1 MNTDKG
7 AFIQGPT
14 TETVIGAFYSVYSE
28 LGYGFLEK
36 VYENAMAIALKD
48 KGLEVIQ
55 QAAIDVTF
63 RGHRVGEYRA
73 DLLVPGKLIVEVKAA
88 QTVSG
93 LHEAQLINY
102 LKATSIRVG
111 LLLNFGPKPQFRRR
125 IN

>member
-7 AFIQGPT
+7 GFIQGPT
-14 TETVIGAFYSVYSE
+14 TESVIGAFYSVYSE

-36 VYENAMAIALKD
+36 VYENAMAIALQHR
-48 KGLEVIQ
+48 GVNVIQ
-55 QAAIDVTF
+55 QAAIDVFF

-73 DLLVPGKLIVEVKAA
+73 DLLIPGKLIVEIKAT
-88 QTVSG
+88 QSVSG

-102 LKATSIRVG
+102 LKATGTRVG
-111 LLLNFGPKPQFRRR
+111 LLLNFGPRPQIRRR

>member
-73 DLLVPGKLIVEVKAA
+73 DLLVPGKLIVEIKAT

-102 LKATSIRVG
+102 LKATGTRIG
-111 LLLNFGPKPQFRRR
+111 LLLNFGPKPQIRRR